1 MAGVHLHQSLLQ
13 LHPICG
19 DLLLFLVLLDCADL
33 ANFPDNLLDAGVADK
48 QHA

>member
-19 DLLLFLVLLDCADL
+19 YLLLLLVLLDCADL
-33 ANFPDNLLDAGVADK
+33 ADFPDNLLNAGVVDK